1 MSSGDFNN
9 LVIRKTTSYQP
20 DGSFVPFN
28 SVFTAGQNGVQNW
41 TNSLFIKD
49 ITVSTIF
56 INSTFIFPSIA
67 VATGT
72 ITQFSAST
80 ILTNHITAG
89 STITVS
95 TTNAVNINVDRVTGS
110 SMITSTFGASTA
122 RISSMNVAS
131 ATYSTMT
138 GLSNT
143 VQNQAMNTG
152 TFSTLTGLNVFSNT
166 MTLQSTLTTSSL
178 STNNMT
184 YQNLTG
190 DSIGANRITVLSTI
204 IASTINALHYTY
216 STLRGNTISANTV
229 DCTSTLTGSTMNAIN
244 VGFSTL
250 TGSTMATNTLI
261 ASDVTLNN
269 MGYSSV
275 IGSTLTTTLLQVNTV
290 LTGSIMNM
298 TTIQTSSLQ
307 GSTLTMNSMSVLSTI
322 TGSTINAANSN
333 ISSITGSTLGF
344 NTVSIY
350 STITVSSLT
359 GSTLAGSTMNMTAIG
374 FSTIAGSTM
383 FSNVL
388 VVQSTMFGSTL
399 TATNM
404 NYSTLR
410 GDNIQSQSMMVSTLT
425 GSTINFI
432 NLAYS
437 TLAVSTVTANVA
449 FPLLVTGSTI
459 TTNTIGITSLMTV
472 STGGRVGVGTTA
484 PSYPLT
490 ISNATFKGLE
500 MNTCCSTVSGS
511 VSSFTT
517 GAVYS
522 VTHPTSGFRAEYAYA
537 YGGASTLASAVQT
550 GANGYYV
557 IDVAGSAGSSGIFAS
572 DTVGPTAASFYMN
585 ATKAVFQTGV
595 VGVGITNPQWPITV
609 GLDLAAGSAVSNPLS
624 AQLVLRGKTNTGSLK
639 IGSFYTSGSG
649 VGVIQSSDISTG
661 FDSVLPLSLNP
672 LGGNVGIGL
681 TNAPH
686 TFVPFSNITLPA
698 ITTGVIWPAQ
708 MAVAGNPSAQ
718 LLLKMGSYY
727 TGGVGSYCAIQST
740 ETYFNVEHPQPLALQ
755 PIGGNVGIGM
765 TVPNASLQFSNNLVN
780 RKIVLWEGAN
790 NDHQY
795 FGFGVNASTLRYQV
809 NTVGDSHVFYVGAST
824 TTSNELMRI
833 SGNGNVG
840 IGTNNPSTSLYILNP
855 TAQAGNTTMVT
866 TQIMARPGTTNVQNN
881 MSGGFAIGAAL
892 PAAAS
897 VGRLD
902 IMVSGTGSAGNR
914 FGLTPDI
921 PVASF
926 LGSGDVMIPNRECIV
941 TQINGHGQFRAI
953 AGNYGFMIRNDGANT
968 YFLLTASGN
977 QYGIY
982 NGLRPLTINNI
993 SGLVTMSHGLTVS
1006 GAFTCNSINII
1017 PTGIIV
1023 MWYGSVSN
1031 IPSGWYLCNGANGT
1045 PNLLDRFIVGA
1056 GNLYPTGGVNI
1067 GNEYNGTGGLK
1078 DVALT
1083 VAELPSH
1090 SHTASD
1096 SGHTHIYQTYARNT
1110 GNNAD
1115 SGRWISAKDN
1125 PLQIDL
1131 NTTTGY
1137 ANITVQ
1143 PTGSGVAH
1151 ENRPPYYAL
1160 CYIMKA

>member
-1 MSSGDFNN
+1 
-9 LVIRKTTSYQP
+9 
-20 DGSFVPFN
+20 
-28 SVFTAGQNGVQNW
+28 
-41 TNSLFIKD
+41 
-49 ITVSTIF
+49 
-56 INSTFIFPSIA
+56 
-67 VATGT
+67 
-72 ITQFSAST
+72 
-80 ILTNHITAG
+80 
-89 STITVS
+89 
-95 TTNAVNINVDRVTGS
+95 
-110 SMITSTFGASTA
+110 
-122 RISSMNVAS
+122 
-131 ATYSTMT
+131 
-138 GLSNT
+138 
-143 VQNQAMNTG
+143 
-152 TFSTLTGLNVFSNT
+152 
-166 MTLQSTLTTSSL
+166 
-178 STNNMT
+178 
-184 YQNLTG
+184 
-190 DSIGANRITVLSTI
+190 
-204 IASTINALHYTY
+204 
-216 STLRGNTISANTV
+216 
-229 DCTSTLTGSTMNAIN
+229 
-244 VGFSTL
+244 
-250 TGSTMATNTLI
+250 
-261 ASDVTLNN
+261 

-298 TTIQTSSLQ
+298 TTIQTSSIQ
-307 GSTLTMNSMSVLSTI
+307 GSTLTMNSMTVLSTLS
-322 TGSTINAANSN
+322 GSTINATNLI
-333 ISSITGSTLGF
+333 ISSISGSTIGF

-383 FSNVL
+383 LSNVL

-472 STGGRVGVGTTA
+472 ETGGRVGVGTTA

-522 VTHPTSGFRAEYAYA
+522 VTHPTSGFRAEYAYV

-572 DTVGPTAASFYMN
+572 DTVGPEAASFYMN

-698 ITTGVIWPAQ
+698 ITAGVIWPAQ

-755 PIGGNVGIGM
+755 PIGGNVGIGI
-765 TVPNASLQFSNNLVN
+765 TNPN
-780 RKIVLWEGAN
+780 
-790 NDHQY
+790 
-795 FGFGVNASTLRYQV
+795 
-809 NTVGDSHVFYVGAST
+809 
-824 TTSNELMRI
+824 
-833 SGNGNVG
+833 
-840 IGTNNPSTSLYILNP
+840 TSLYILNP
-855 TAQAGNTTMVT
+855 IAQAGNTTMIT
-866 TQIMARPGTTNVQNN
+866 TQIMARPATASIQNN
-881 MSGGFAIGAAL
+881 MSGGFAIGAAST
-892 PAAAS
+892 AAAS

-902 IMVSGTGSAGNR
+902 IMVSGVGSAGNR

-953 AGNYGFMIRNDGANT
+953 AGNYGFMIRNDGVNT
-968 YFLLTASGN
+968 NFLLTASGN
-977 QYGIY
+977 QYGTF
-982 NGLRPLTINNI
+982 NGLRPLAINNV
-993 SGLVTMSHGLTVS
+993 SGLVTVSNGLTVS

-1078 DVALT
+1078 DVALS
-1083 VAELPSH
+1083 VSQMPSH

-1096 SGHTHIYQTYARNT
+1096 SGHNHGYYTFTEWN

-1115 SGRWISAKDN
+1115 GGDDISARDN
-1125 PLQIDL
+1125 PSIV
-1131 NTTTGY
+1131 NRTTNIGY

-1143 PTGSGVAH
+1143 ATGGGAAH